1 MCGGRYKSMVKLVG
15 VILQL
20 SDLIRIPP
28 GPISDLIRIPKMT
41 HFGRLKTSN
50 QQRSVPLLRTLCLE
64 DAECPMVSLAAVVFQ
79 HSDLI
84 RIPPRP
90 LSDLIRIPQMT
101 HFGHLNTLAQTKISF
116 FA

>member
-1 MCGGRYKSMVKLVG
+1 MVKLVG

-50 QQRSVPLLRTLCLE
+50 QQRLVPLLRTLCLE
-64 DAECPMVSLAAVVFQ
+64 DAERLAAVVFQ
-79 HSDLI
+79 LSDLI

-90 LSDLIRIPQMT
+90 LSDLILIPRIT
-101 HFGHLNTLAQTKISF
+101 RVAGG
-116 FA
+116 